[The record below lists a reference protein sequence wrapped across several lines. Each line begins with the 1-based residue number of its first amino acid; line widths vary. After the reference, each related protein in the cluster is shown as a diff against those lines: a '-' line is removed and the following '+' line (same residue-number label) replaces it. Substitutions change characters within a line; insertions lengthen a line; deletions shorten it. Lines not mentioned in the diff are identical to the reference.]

1 MTATAH
7 SLASAA
13 SAAPF
18 TKELLLGLA
27 PSARFGTGGLPNAP
41 QRPVVL
47 LAESVSALDV
57 PLLRR
62 LARAIGYE
70 LHLGSSA
77 IAAPGTVRN
86 AGWFTPENC
95 SDGATETA
103 TNEARKHKGLKTL
116 RLAA

>member
-62 LARAIGYE
+62 LARSIGYE
-70 LHLGSSA
+70 LHLASSA
-77 IAAPGTVRN
+77 IAAPGTVRS

-95 SDGATETA
+95 SVAATKTVTSEVPKYEVPET
-103 TNEARKHKGLKTL
+103 LL
-116 RLAA
+116 SAA